1 MGFIDL
7 FNKQDLPLPSSP
19 TPNYD
24 KRYLEAVL
32 HQWLNS
38 DERKEQF
45 LAEDYY
51 NGKHDILNREKKVI
65 GADGELTPIH
75 NVANNKLVDNQYKKL
90 VDQKTNFALGKPLTI
105 ATGNLEYLKHL
116 ENIFDAR
123 MHRKLRMLARH
134 SVNGGIAWL
143 YPYYNAE
150 GEFKVELFPSY
161 EVCAVW
167 KDGLHT
173 ELDFAMRYYSV
184 NIYTENRMTT
194 RVDYVDVYTR
204 DGIYHYRHEGN
215 HLVEDVNPHSYYM
228 YVNEDGYN
236 WTKLPLIPFKY
247 NSDETPLISM
257 TKCLQDA
264 LNQVLS
270 DFQNNMEEDPRT
282 SILVLKNYDGTNLAD
297 FRHNLAIYGAIKVTT
312 VDGVQGGVET
322 LKVEVNAANYQAIL
336 MQLKRA
342 LVENGRGFDAKE
354 ERMDGD
360 PNQMNIESMYT
371 DIDLDVNA
379 MESEFQ
385 AGFEELKWFIDMHL
399 SQQGKG
405 DFTEEKVEFIFNRDI
420 FINEDAKINNCVV
433 SSGIISTKT
442 ILAHHPWVT
451 NLERE
456 LAQLEE
462 DKQAELD
469 EMEAMNAF
477 KKPQPNNNNKPSS
490 V

>member
-1 MGFIDL
+1 MGF
-7 FNKQDLPLPSSP
+7 FNVSKKQDLPLPSSP
-19 TPNYD
+19 TPTYE

-32 HQWLNS
+32 NQWLNS
-38 DERKEQF
+38 AERKEQF
-45 LAEDYY
+45 VADDYY
-51 NGKHDILNREKKVI
+51 DGKHDILNREKKVI
-65 GADGELTPIH
+65 GSDGNLVPIH

-143 YPYYNAE
+143 YPYYNSE
-150 GEFKVELFPSY
+150 GEFKVELFPAE

-167 KDGLHT
+167 KDSLHT
-173 ELDFAMRYYSV
+173 ELEFAMRYYSV
-184 NIYTENRMTT
+184 NVYGENSVTT
-194 RVDYVDVYTR
+194 KVNYVDVYTKE
-204 DGIYHYRHEGN
+204 GIYHYRHQGAS
-215 HLVEDVNPHSYYM
+215 LIEDVNPHSYYM
-228 YVNEDGYN
+228 YIGENGYN
-236 WTKLPLIPFKY
+236 WTRLPLIPFKY
-247 NSDETPLISM
+247 NSDETPLIRM
-257 TKCLQDA
+257 VKCLQDA

-379 MESEFQ
+379 MESEYQ
-385 AGFEELKWFIDMHL
+385 AGFEELKWFIDMYL
-399 SQQGKG
+399 KQQGKG

-420 FINEDAKINNCVV
+420 FINEDAKIQNCVV
-433 SSGIISTKT
+433 SSGIVSTKT

-462 DKQAELD
+462 DKQAEMD
-469 EMEAMNAF
+469 EMEAINAF
-477 KKPQPNNNNKPSS
+477 KKPQNKVGGSE
-490 V
+490 